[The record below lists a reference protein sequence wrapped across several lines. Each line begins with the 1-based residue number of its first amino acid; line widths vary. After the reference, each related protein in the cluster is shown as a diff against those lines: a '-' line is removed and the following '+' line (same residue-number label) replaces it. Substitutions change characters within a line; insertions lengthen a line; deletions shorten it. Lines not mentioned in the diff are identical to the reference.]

1 MPYGTVP
8 THNCSRTLK
17 PSVVAT
23 DTFELA
29 VANALVRLHPD
40 KGLDLHPNGV
50 SKEKIRRTPIRGS
63 VRLSKFANSCHSYD
77 TAKIDKRFDYTTI
90 RYNHR
95 THPQERKMRT
105 TQRIVLTVTWGCD
118 VVPFSNRFIEDLNK
132 IWELRKYIPDPC
144 NPKTARI

>member
-17 PSVVAT
+17 SSVVAT

-77 TAKIDKRFDYTTI
+77 TAKIDKRFDYTTV

-105 TQRIVLTVTWGCD
+105 TQRIVLTVTWGAMWG
-118 VVPFSNRFIEDLNK
+118 SNPRHPEPQSGALPT
-132 IWELRKYIPDPC
+132 ELIAPC
-144 NPKTARI
+144 QFGRQR